1 MQKQRPIDKGP
12 EKALVS
18 FKDDERLKSVL
29 EKFPDKEEFCGCGL
43 PLKEC
48 LWYSE

>member
-1 MQKQRPIDKGP
+1 MQKQKLIDKGP
-12 EKALVS
+12 EKAPVS
-18 FKDDERLKSVL
+18 FKDDAGLKSIL
-29 EKFPDKEEFCGCGL
+29 EKFPDKEERCGCGL